1 MGKVESDNAKLIRK
15 DAEENERN
23 IRKRKEEREEESQAV
38 ADKLLLAER
47 RASGKKAEKKSSGK
61 KAATPRKEAKKKVKL
76 TPTAKR
82 IKERYDDHEK
92 KNAKKEKEIG
102 ERRAFLIAE
111 GLTTVKVLDD
121 DESELGDDDMEWTE
135 DQFEVVDHMVDW
147 KTAKGHFRVV
157 IGMRAG
163 RSESTEMW
171 MWGQRTAL
179 LLDGVDKSKLDAC
192 IQENCDH
199 SMIVEKP
206 KIKKPCNHS
215 SYGLGVLY
223 NADPEVNPGWCAP
236 GKFLFGVKCAGCGS
250 PFVQKAPPKGGGKKP
265 GEPQVP
271 STTNPVC
278 CCNNLRN
285 QNGALEEGCSHA
297 NCKCFVGMTP
307 FSRHQRVMGQ
317 GRPGE
322 AFSPTPSLWSRLC
335 KYINVCPKNRIQFA
349 SMR

>member
-1 MGKVESDNAKLIRK
+1 VNTAEVNNDKRAHINPVREGDGRHKLLQRRMHLTLERRRRRTAIVQVARPMVQACSDRMGKVESDNAKLIRK

-179 LLDGVDKSKLDAC
+179 LLDGMDKSKLDAC

-199 SMIVEKP
+199 PIYRAHLNRVVWKKNSMAVVEKP
-206 KIKKPCNHS
+206 KMKKMCDHS
-215 SYGLGVLY
+215 SYDLGVLH
-223 NADPEVNPGWCAP
+223 NADPEVNPGW
-236 GKFLFGVKCAGCGS
+236 
-250 PFVQKAPPKGGGKKP
+250 
-265 GEPQVP
+265 
-271 STTNPVC
+271 
-278 CCNNLRN
+278 
-285 QNGALEEGCSHA
+285 
-297 NCKCFVGMTP
+297 
-307 FSRHQRVMGQ
+307 
-317 GRPGE
+317 
-322 AFSPTPSLWSRLC
+322 
-335 KYINVCPKNRIQFA
+335 
-349 SMR
+349 